1 MNKSQLKTLIN
12 VNLLYVNP
20 QTTTNARKKGKSGK
34 KLARSLLGGYLF
46 SGIIF
51 LLAYGFIMVM
61 MDFSQLPGYF
71 TYYLALF
78 MILGFSQGISVIYN
92 IFFENQDVQW
102 YLPLPFS
109 QLEIFLAKF
118 VVVAVTIVPFVLPAL
133 VLFILTGVRSG
144 IFIGWTLLVSL
155 LLFVLFLVLIFCI
168 CSGIVF
174 GMTRTKLF
182 KRHKKTVT
190 SLLLVLSMVISVGGI
205 LLMNAQQPD
214 YSSQMQDRTAISFLL
229 PFYQASSQP
238 FTMTGILSL
247 LGLLAFT
254 AIFVAIINKTLVPRF
269 YEQLLSVSTITVA
282 KRKHKG
288 QLTLPQLLRN
298 YNSQLIKEPNLI
310 MQVFSSSLIMPVTF
324 IISFAVSGQFD
335 LRDTSLQFFGV
346 VFFVGVA
353 LSIMIVNPMS
363 FVAIM
368 ISLDKEN
375 FAFIQSLPFSLRT
388 YLSEK
393 FKFALQIQ
401 IALSVAIVILA
412 GLVLHL
418 PLLLTLAAILGTT
431 VGTYLLS
438 LRYFSRDYRLLLLD
452 WTNFNQL
459 YTRGSGRWGVALL
472 MVGSTIIAGI
482 ALTVYGFAAYAL
494 PFWVLDLPIFLVFFI
509 INVLVIRHYKK
520 SFWDKL
526 PA

>member
-20 QTTTNARKKGKSGK
+20 QTTTNARKKGKSVK

-51 LLAYGFIMVM
+51 QLAYGFIMVM

-102 YLPLPFS
+102 YSPLPFS

-133 VLFILTGVRSG
+133 VLFILTGVRSW

-269 YEQLLSVSTITVA
+269 YEQLLSVSTITIA

-368 ISLDKEN
+368 ISLDK
-375 FAFIQSLPFSLRT
+375 
-388 YLSEK
+388 
-393 FKFALQIQ
+393 
-401 IALSVAIVILA
+401 
-412 GLVLHL
+412 
-418 PLLLTLAAILGTT
+418 
-431 VGTYLLS
+431 
-438 LRYFSRDYRLLLLD
+438 
-452 WTNFNQL
+452 
-459 YTRGSGRWGVALL
+459 
-472 MVGSTIIAGI
+472 
-482 ALTVYGFAAYAL
+482 
-494 PFWVLDLPIFLVFFI
+494 
-509 INVLVIRHYKK
+509 
-520 SFWDKL
+520 
-526 PA
+526 